1 MSPALRRFEPGE
13 RIAIREVLRRRV
25 WTSRPVRIAPTGQP
39 FEVFAPVTPEL
50 GVTSWYVNF
59 QQPLVRTLQGFDTMD
74 ETLDLLV
81 AADFSS
87 WERKDGDELQLALE
101 MGVYDQPETQRIL
114 DSCVAVENALER
126 GEILWDRSWRD
137 WRPHV
142 D

>member
-1 MSPALRRFEPGE
+1 
-13 RIAIREVLRRRV
+13 
-25 WTSRPVRIAPTGQP
+25 
-39 FEVFAPVTPEL
+39 
-50 GVTSWYVNF
+50 
-59 QQPLVRTLQGFDTMD
+59 MD

>member
-1 MSPALRRFEPGE
+1 
-13 RIAIREVLRRRV
+13 
-25 WTSRPVRIAPTGQP
+25 
-39 FEVFAPVTPEL
+39 
-50 GVTSWYVNF
+50 
-59 QQPLVRTLQGFDTMD
+59 MD

-126 GEILWDRSWRD
+126 GEIPWDRSWRD